1 MKDFKS
7 KHICYACGYDVEY
20 LIKQL
25 AEKDLKI
32 ERLKQ
37 DYDEVWEDT
46 LFRVK
51 EDFELN
57 NNCNECRRYYAEEFD
72 KQLNQDKISFAVEQ
86 LEKVK
91 NIFGLIN
98 PKLDKVET
106 IKEYIYYINN
116 LINELKEGGL

>member
-72 KQLNQDKISFAVEQ
+72 KQLNQRNGHRKWSHRMHRTRD
-86 LEKVK
+86 
-91 NIFGLIN
+91 
-98 PKLDKVET
+98 
-106 IKEYIYYINN
+106 
-116 LINELKEGGL
+116 